1 MIGIRPE
8 GFELDPAGEMKC
20 KLSSVEVMGRDVSI
34 VSTNPASVNPVI
46 RSIIN
51 ADNKIDAAAEYVNYK
66 IKPHKLFIFNK
77 KTEERIYFE
86 VK

>member
-1 MIGIRPE
+1 
-8 GFELDPAGEMKC
+8 MKC

-51 ADNKIDAAAEYVNYK
+51 ADNKIDIAAEYVNYK
-66 IKPHKLFIFNK
+66 VKPHKIFIFNK
-77 KTEERIYFE
+77 KTEERIRFE